1 MTVNHEIKSHL
12 AKLLATEDLVVEH
25 RHVETAQFNVHTRVL
40 TLPMWEKA
48 SSVVYDML
56 VGHEVGHALYTPDRN
71 WLKEKRISP
80 QLVNIVEDVRIEKLM
95 KRRYAGISKTFYRGY
110 QELSDEDFF
119 ALENEN
125 IDLMNLADRINLH
138 FKIGNF
144 VEIPF
149 KSFEENILVKKVA
162 DCETFDDVLNVAE
175 ELYNFCKEEAKTDT
189 HQKQQQETEGQ
200 QSSESSIESP
210 ESGDSTDNES
220 VEPEEGESYGGTA
233 EQQQPNSQGPGET
246 FDEDIELKTVD
257 SLEDA
262 IKELAS
268 MEGFEN
274 VYAEIPKLN
283 LENIIIPNQEI
294 HDRCVEEWSDVHNPE
309 VFEFVDAEFTKFKRS
324 AQKEV
329 NYLVKE
335 FECRK
340 AADSYARAT
349 TARTGVLDCTK
360 LHTYKYNEDLF
371 KKVTT
376 LADGKNH
383 GLIFMLDWSGSM
395 CDVLID
401 TVKQMFNLVWF
412 CKKVGIPFDVYA
424 FTNEYPKVEYNE
436 TYQTNVR
443 APLYEKKSGVL
454 AFSEWF
460 SLMNL
465 LTSKTS
471 TKELEKQ
478 MLHILRFAYAFN
490 RKYYTLYPL
499 PTGMGL
505 SGTPL
510 NEALVCL
517 HSIIPQFKKQYGLQ
531 KVQCVVLSDGEAN
544 QLNYHKEV
552 HRFFDKNP
560 DEPYL
565 GTGRLG
571 PNSFLRDRKTGNTY
585 SFDCEWYEF
594 TDVLLRNLKDTFQ
607 DTNFVGI
614 RVLESRDAKAFIR
627 RYCGYYGEK
636 YDRAEIAWRKKRAF
650 SIKDSGYNTYFG
662 ISANSLSQDSE
673 FEVSDNASKTQ
684 IKSAFVKSLKGK
696 KMNKKILSEF
706 IELVA

>member
-71 WLKEKRISP
+71 WLKEKKISP

-162 DCETFDDVLNVAE
+162 DCETFDDVLNIAE

-294 HDRCVEEWSDVHNPE
+294 HDRCVEEWSDIHNPE

-329 NYLVKE
+329 N
-335 FECRK
+335 
-340 AADSYARAT
+340 
-349 TARTGVLDCTK
+349 
-360 LHTYKYNEDLF
+360 
-371 KKVTT
+371 
-376 LADGKNH
+376 
-383 GLIFMLDWSGSM
+383 
-395 CDVLID
+395 
-401 TVKQMFNLVWF
+401 
-412 CKKVGIPFDVYA
+412 
-424 FTNEYPKVEYNE
+424 
-436 TYQTNVR
+436 
-443 APLYEKKSGVL
+443 
-454 AFSEWF
+454 
-460 SLMNL
+460 
-465 LTSKTS
+465 
-471 TKELEKQ
+471 
-478 MLHILRFAYAFN
+478 
-490 RKYYTLYPL
+490 
-499 PTGMGL
+499 
-505 SGTPL
+505 
-510 NEALVCL
+510 
-517 HSIIPQFKKQYGLQ
+517 
-531 KVQCVVLSDGEAN
+531 
-544 QLNYHKEV
+544 
-552 HRFFDKNP
+552 
-560 DEPYL
+560 
-565 GTGRLG
+565 
-571 PNSFLRDRKTGNTY
+571 
-585 SFDCEWYEF
+585 
-594 TDVLLRNLKDTFQ
+594 
-607 DTNFVGI
+607 
-614 RVLESRDAKAFIR
+614 
-627 RYCGYYGEK
+627 
-636 YDRAEIAWRKKRAF
+636 
-650 SIKDSGYNTYFG
+650 
-662 ISANSLSQDSE
+662 
-673 FEVSDNASKTQ
+673 
-684 IKSAFVKSLKGK
+684 
-696 KMNKKILSEF
+696 
-706 IELVA
+706 